1 MPYYSFTC
9 ETCDT
14 RFEVRATIAEK
25 EAGLRPSCP
34 VCGDRHVRQLITA
47 PMTLPSSA
55 SEAQPAGVGR
65 SCGCGP
71 GRRC

>member
-1 MPYYSFTC
+1 MPYYSFAC

-14 RFEVRATIAEK
+14 RFDIRATIAEK
-25 EAGLRPSCP
+25 DAGLHPTCP
-34 VCGDRHVRQLITA
+34 VCGDQDVRQLITA
-47 PMTLPSSA
+47 PVALTSSLT
-55 SEAQPAGVGR
+55 ETQPIGVGR

>member
-1 MPYYSFTC
+1 MPYYSFAC

-14 RFEVRATIAEK
+14 RFDVRATIAEK
-25 EAGLRPSCP
+25 EAGLHPACP
-34 VCGDRHVRQLITA
+34 ACGDRDVRQIITA
-47 PMTLPSSA
+47 PLSFVRTEMTTAPALPGS
-55 SEAQPAGVGR
+55 